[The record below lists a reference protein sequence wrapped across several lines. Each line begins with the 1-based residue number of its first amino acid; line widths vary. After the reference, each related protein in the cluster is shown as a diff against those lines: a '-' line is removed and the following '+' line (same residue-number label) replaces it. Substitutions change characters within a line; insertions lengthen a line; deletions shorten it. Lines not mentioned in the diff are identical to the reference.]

1 MYYAPGRFTLD
12 MEQLR
17 LVENGYAA
25 LFGVDGSFAAGVY
38 KKLPH
43 LIYKVSY

>member
-1 MYYAPGRFTLD
+1 MLQGGSPWIWSSSGL
-12 MEQLR
+12 